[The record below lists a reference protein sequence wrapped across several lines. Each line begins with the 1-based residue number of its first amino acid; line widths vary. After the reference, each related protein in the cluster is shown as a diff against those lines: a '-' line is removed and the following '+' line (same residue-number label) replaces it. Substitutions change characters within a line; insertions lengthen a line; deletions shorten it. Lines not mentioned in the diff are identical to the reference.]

1 MFSVFHICKVR
12 SADYRGATECGDCS
26 VEGGIGGICGAR
38 ETGSPEDKLK
48 CFACDRSTSTRFH
61 SKSVCARE
69 SRLAPVLFWNYAR
82 SLDFH
87 SNCTHPG
94 FERTSQVVGRN
105 TLNAAD
111 PHSTRSRDH
120 GGKGR
125 AHLLPSSGLEAAV
138 RIHP

>member
-1 MFSVFHICKVR
+1 MFRVRPQHIHEIPQQIRLC
-12 SADYRGATECGDCS
+12 
-26 VEGGIGGICGAR
+26 
-38 ETGSPEDKLK
+38 
-48 CFACDRSTSTRFH
+48 TRIPFGT
-61 SKSVCARE
+61 C
-69 SRLAPVLFWNYAR
+69 LFWNYAR

-125 AHLLPSSGLEAAV
+125 AHLLPSSRLEAAV